1 MSLTEIIFLL
11 VASVCLGSAVALA
24 FSRSLIRAAFWLFAV
39 LLSTGGLFAFVGADV
54 LTVSQIV
61 VYVGGILI
69 LIVFGVMLTS
79 SSGNSGPATRLTKVF
94 PALGI
99 LLVIGA
105 GLFQMISEYPASPP
119 SWQQLPE
126 VPLSNVSAI
135 GLETMTHWL
144 IPFEVVSVLLL
155 IALVGAAYLARP
167 DQKKAPHDG
176 GDSGIAN

>member
-1 MSLTEIIFLL
+1 MSATEVIFLL
-11 VASVCLGSAVALA
+11 IAAICIGSAVALA
-24 FSRSLIRAAFWLFAV
+24 FSRSLIRAAFWLFLV

-79 SSGNSGPATRLTKVF
+79 SSGNSGPITRLTQVL
-94 PALGI
+94 PSVGI

-105 GLFQMISEYPASPP
+105 GLFHMVAAFPSTPP
-119 SWQQLPE
+119 TWQQIPE
-126 VPLSNVSAI
+126 TPLSNVAAI
-135 GLETMTHWL
+135 GMETMTHWL
-144 IPFEVVSVLLL
+144 VPFEAVSVLLL

-167 DQKKAPHDG
+167 DQKMPRTKAG
-176 GDSGIAN
+176 TQE

>member
-1 MSLTEIIFLL
+1 MSVTEIIFLL
-11 VASVCLGSAVALA
+11 IAAVCIGSAAALA
-24 FSRSLIRAAFWLFAV
+24 FSRSLIRAAFWLFSV

-79 SSGNSGPATRLTKVF
+79 SSGNSGPVTRLTQVF
-94 PALGI
+94 PAVGI
-99 LLVIGA
+99 LTIIGI
-105 GLFQMISEYPASPP
+105 GLFQMIAGFPSEPP
-119 SWQQLPE
+119 TWQELPE
-126 VPLSNVSAI
+126 TPLSNVSAI

-144 IPFEVVSVLLL
+144 VPFEVVSVLLL

-167 DQKKAPHDG
+167 DQNKEPRTKAG
-176 GDSGIAN
+176 TQE

>member
-1 MSLTEIIFLL
+1 MSATEVIFLL
-11 VASVCLGSAVALA
+11 IAAVCIGSAAALA
-24 FSRSLIRAAFWLFAV
+24 FSQSLIRAAFWLFLV

-79 SSGNSGPATRLTKVF
+79 SSGNSGPVTRLTQVL
-94 PALGI
+94 PAIGI

-105 GLFQMISEYPASPP
+105 GLFQMIAAFPASPP
-119 SWQQLPE
+119 AWQEMPE
-126 VPLSNVSAI
+126 APLSNVSAI

-144 IPFEVVSVLLL
+144 VPFEVVSVLLL

-167 DQKKAPHDG
+167 DHKKSPHEG
-176 GDSGIAN
+176 EDSGIAN